1 MRNDL
6 TSIEIPFSSIK
17 EELDLETFIR
27 TCIISGIKRERL
39 LLITPLARHNPS
51 FGNGVRVA
59 HSIPRSQIIA
69 SF

>member
-39 LLITPLARHNPS
+39 ILITQGARHSPS
-51 FGNGVRVA
+51 YGHDVRVA
-59 HSIPRSQIIA
+59 HSISRSQIIA